1 MQELKQ
7 VPAIEKTVAI
17 FEFLENQNEGATLSE
32 ISKSLGFAKSSTYG
46 ILATL
51 KRHGLLSVQGDS
63 GRFVLGPKFLSYAFS
78 AEKSL
83 DVVQKAFPFMVE
95 LRDRINETV
104 KLSIR
109 NKDSVVVVSKIE
121 AQKEYH
127 ATTKIG
133 ARFPLHAG
141 ASGKTL
147 LAYAKKEDISHY
159 LSSYLEKFTDQTI
172 ISPDMLE
179 SELRTIR
186 EKGYAEDHGERFPD
200 VHAVACPIYNHIK
213 DVIAVISVPYLA
225 LPNEEQRKAELL
237 EFLVDYARMI
247 SASMGYFARTSF
259 LEEG

>member
-7 VPAIEKTVAI
+7 VPAIEKAVAV
-17 FEFLENQNEGATLSE
+17 FEYLENRYEGATLSE
-32 ISKSLGFAKSSTYG
+32 ISASLGFAKSSTYG

-51 KRHGLLSVQGDS
+51 KRHGLLSVQGNG

-78 AEKSL
+78 AEKSM
-83 DVVQKAFPFMVE
+83 DVVQKAFPLMVE

-127 ATTKIG
+127 VTTKIG

-147 LAYAKKEDISHY
+147 LAYADKEDVSRY

-179 SELRTIR
+179 AELKSIK

-200 VHAVACPIYNHIK
+200 VHAVACPLYNHIK
-213 DVIAVISVPYLA
+213 DVVAVISVPYLA
-225 LPNEEQRKAELL
+225 MPNEEQGKTELL
-237 EFLVDYARMI
+237 ALLFDYARKI
-247 SASMGYFARTSF
+247 SESMGYYA
-259 LEEG
+259 